1 MKFGKAFGA
10 VAALKQEGLALR
22 HAAELARQLARFTR
36 EDERRIVC
44 ELAFGGRERIGVAI
58 GGQLARLVR
67 TPAMRLPIFRH
78 LPVFFVRIL
87 RPMARM
93 PARSHVSGIGEPENK
108 HYRDISAPMLF
119 FRARN

>member
-1 MKFGKAFGA
+1 MKLGEAFGA
-10 VAALKQEGLALR
+10 VAALEQEGLALR

-67 TPAMRLPIFRH
+67 TPAMRLPIFRP
-78 LPVFFVRIL
+78 LPVFLVRIL
-87 RPMARM
+87 RPMARID
-93 PARSHVSGIGEPENK
+93 RESDG
-108 HYRDISAPMLF
+108 
-119 FRARN
+119 

>member
-44 ELAFGGRERIGVAI
+44 EFAFGGRERIGVA
-58 GGQLARLVR
+58 VR
-67 TPAMRLPIFRH
+67 SEEHTSELQSLMRISYD
-78 LPVFFVRIL
+78 VFCLKNKQVTTIYT
-87 RPMARM
+87 
-93 PARSHVSGIGEPENK
+93 RSITHTNTHRTYANLHNDTNTK
-108 HYRDISAPMLF
+108 LC
-119 FRARN
+119 